1 MKIDDVPP
9 YSIILFQYRDM
20 LSAVITAAQ
29 AQTEQS
35 KLEMLLALK
44 GMLDGVYSV
53 VETHAINKGRGLANM
68 VYSEISGQGG
78 LKMMQRLVAQSLQL
92 LALDAR
98 PAEKESSP
106 SSSGGRDRQRQ
117 RQFRGKSGSGGGR
130 DMSKIQCHECGQ
142 FGHMKVKC
150 PLLKA
155 KTS

>member
-9 YSIILFQYRDM
+9 YSIILFQYREL
-20 LSAVITAAQ
+20 LSTVILAAQ
-29 AQTEQS
+29 QPEQ
-35 KLEMLLALK
+35 KQLEQLLALK
-44 GMLDGVYSV
+44 GMLDGVYNV
-53 VETHAINKGRGLANM
+53 VENHAINKGRGLANM

-98 PAEKESSP
+98 PAEKGP
-106 SSSGGRDRQRQ
+106 SY
-117 RQFRGKSGSGGGR
+117 SGGGGRRGPRNFRGGHKSASGSKR

-142 FGHMKVKC
+142 FGHMKVAC

-155 KTS
+155 KTA